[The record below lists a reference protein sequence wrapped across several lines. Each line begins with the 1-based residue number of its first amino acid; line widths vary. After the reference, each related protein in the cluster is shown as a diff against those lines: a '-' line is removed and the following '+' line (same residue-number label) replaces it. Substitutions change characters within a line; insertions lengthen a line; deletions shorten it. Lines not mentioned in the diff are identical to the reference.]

1 MQHINDH
8 LCFFFVQVFT
18 PEAPCRVT
26 WDRYRQQPPMSNE
39 LADLLR
45 EVEQLRKETDA
56 LICHCN
62 QPNCPFHNGKSTG
75 SQSSLNSLEFSQSSE
90 EDDRLSLKRQY
101 SPPTQVSFLRGGRD
115 SPRVRLL
122 RSASRSTGNLTCVI
136 PGIQRRADGTIIE
149 GDYPGYSGGGKPIK
163 MRRCG
168 TYNGFTHLD
177 IANSVIREAEDC
189 KVDYENTFSNEGYE
203 FSRQAP
209 ERKQFRSPR
218 IQKRSHSKLKNSA
231 SYPAGS
237 DRKISSPAM
246 IHNKSSSDSDE
257 EGLPRD
263 RSQSSPEVV
272 TVTTRHM
279 SIDQAA
285 HKQWTPKNIKR
296 STQQA

>member
-1 MQHINDH
+1 MQHINNR
-8 LCFFFVQVFT
+8 LCFFHFCVQVIT

-39 LADLLR
+39 LVDLLR

-90 EDDRLSLKRQY
+90 EDDRLSLKRQF
-101 SPPTQVSFLRGGRD
+101 SPPTISIMRQD
-115 SPRVRLL
+115 SPRLQLL
-122 RSASRSTGNLTCVI
+122 RSARSTGNLTCVV
-136 PGIQRRADGTIIE
+136 PGIQRRADGTIVE
-149 GDYPGYSGGGKPIK
+149 GDYPGYSRGKPIK

-177 IANSVIREAEDC
+177 IANCVIREAEDC
-189 KVDYENTFSNEGYE
+189 TVDYENTFSNEGYE

-209 ERKQFRSPR
+209 ERKQFRSPK
-218 IQKRSHSKLKNSA
+218 IQKRGHSKLKNSA
-231 SYPAGS
+231 SYPVS
-237 DRKISSPAM
+237 TDRKISSPVM
-246 IHNKSSSDSDE
+246 MRKSIDSDE
-257 EGLPRD
+257 ECEPRG
-263 RSQSSPEVV
+263 RSSSSPQ
-272 TVTTRHM
+272 VTTRHM

-285 HKQWTPKNIKR
+285 TKWSPKKLFER
-296 STQQA
+296 SSQQA